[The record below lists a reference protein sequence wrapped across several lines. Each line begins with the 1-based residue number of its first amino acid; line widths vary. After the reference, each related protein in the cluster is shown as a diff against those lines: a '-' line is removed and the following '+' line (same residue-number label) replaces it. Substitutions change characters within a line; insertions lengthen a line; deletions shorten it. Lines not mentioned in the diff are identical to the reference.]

1 MFSKPDKSF
10 VTEYVSRNPSGG
22 VFSFIVD
29 VPSKGGGMFRLDVNF
44 SYSIEKDSL
53 YYDYDIDFLEGF
65 LRNFSGLQFEDS
77 VSLNGVSAGDKVFNV
92 ISSIT
97 EGLVVI

>member
-1 MFSKPDKSF
+1 
-10 VTEYVSRNPSGG
+10 
-22 VFSFIVD
+22 
-29 VPSKGGGMFRLDVNF
+29 MFRLDVNF